1 MDRKRLIRTAVP
13 ARFPLSLLYLLL
25 PLLAACSGI
34 PAGIGCPDTAASS
47 PAYPP
52 PGAVSDPFID
62 RLYAMRT
69 WRPPSALKV
78 DPVRFGEQA
87 NIPINQAYARTLG
100 PALEDAQRSLAVKL
114 WLIEHARHTVD
125 VMYYIFK
132 RDRVG
137 YAVIGALCEAV
148 RRGVDIRIMVD
159 SLGSLHPTHSELR
172 ALETCANQAGW
183 MRNAEGRITNHRAR
197 VQVVIFNSLWK
208 LQFNRRSHDKL
219 LVVDGSFPEHA
230 AVMTGGR
237 NISLDYYGITPDGHP
252 DPATFRDLEILLR
265 ANPDSPIE
273 KTVGFVTERYYT
285 LLFLHR
291 GNRRLWPVADDEDE
305 TLSQD
310 TYAEERRK
318 ASASLAFFH
327 ELPLLRSRF
336 ATMPDYLDR
345 RTGFHPTQVRL
356 SHQLSNLDAYN
367 VTTRTE
373 ALIARNPNSILH
385 LIDKL
390 TRESLETGRHDR
402 KLMIVSP
409 YLFVDVYY
417 DEAGNLV
424 YDGARLVREQ
434 AHRLP
439 DASLAVIT
447 NSVLTSDNFLTQSL
461 IDMAMIPRVL
471 LPPDLMKAWRSGLA
485 DGEFNPAVVQSPEWI
500 RSVND
505 PQIRIYQTG
514 RADDVLLGGNRHYGK
529 LHAKFIVGDHG
540 GFIGTSNF
548 DYRSNLY
555 NNEMGFFFRGQ
566 GLRDEL
572 VAHFEWL
579 RRTST
584 RWGSPEWLAMRRK
597 LMASDTFKGS
607 TTRKQRII
615 ARILEGLGLEYL
627 L

>member
-1 MDRKRLIRTAVP
+1 MPPRR
-13 ARFPLSLLYLLL
+13 RFPQPRLLLL
-25 PLLAACSGI
+25 PLLLLLTACSGI
-34 PAGIGCPDTAASS
+34 PVDDGCSGSTTTASPDC
-47 PAYPP
+47 PP
-52 PGAVSDPFID
+52 PGAISDLFID

-69 WRPPSALKV
+69 WRPPSALKI

-87 NIPINQAYARTLG
+87 DIPINDAYARTLG

-125 VMYYIFK
+125 VMYYIFT

-137 YAVIGALCEAV
+137 YAIIGALCEAV
-148 RRGVDIRIMVD
+148 QRGVDVRIMVD
-159 SLGSLHPTHSELR
+159 SLGSFHPTHSELR
-172 ALETCANQAGW
+172 ALESCADNAGW
-183 MRNAEGRITNHRAR
+183 IRNAEGRITNRRAR

-237 NISLDYYGITPDGHP
+237 NISLDYYGITGEGRP
-252 DPATFRDLEILLR
+252 DPTTFRDLEILLR
-265 ANPDSPIE
+265 SNPDSPTE

-285 LLFLHR
+285 LLFLHQ
-291 GNRRLWPVADDEDE
+291 GNRRLWPVKDDEDE
-305 TLSQD
+305 TLVQD
-310 TYAEERRK
+310 THAEELRK
-318 ASASLAFFH
+318 ARESLAFFRH
-327 ELPLLRSRF
+327 LPLLKPFF
-336 ATMPDYLDR
+336 AAMPDYLDR
-345 RTGFHPTQVRL
+345 QQGFHRTEVRL
-356 SHQLSNLDAYN
+356 SHQLSNLTAYN

-373 ALIARNPNSILH
+373 ELIARNPNSILF

-390 TRESLETGRHDR
+390 TKASLETGHYDR

-409 YLFVDVYY
+409 YLFVDLYY
-417 DEAGNLV
+417 DEEGNVV
-424 YDGARLVREQ
+424 YDGARVVREQ

-447 NSVLTSDNFLTQSL
+447 NSVLTSDNFLTQAL
-461 IDMAMIPRVL
+461 IDMSMVPRVL
-471 LPPDLMKAWRSGLA
+471 LPPNLMKAWQKGLEE
-485 DGEFNPAVVQSPEWI
+485 GEFNPAVVESPEWI

-514 RADDVLLGGNRHYGK
+514 KADDVLLGGAQHYGK
-529 LHAKFIVGDHG
+529 LHAKFIVGDEG

-555 NNEMGFFFRGQ
+555 NNEMGFFFRGR

-572 VAHFEWL
+572 VGHYEWL
-579 RRTST
+579 RRTAL
-584 RWGSPEWLAMRRK
+584 RWGSPEWLEMRRR
-597 LMASDTFKGS
+597 LMATDTFKGS

-615 ARILEGLGLEYL
+615 FKIVEGLGLEYL